1 MASYV
6 KEWHQKDLLGT
17 HVVDFEERID
27 IERLRSERLQR
38 LQAEMAKLQLGAVL
52 LFDPTNA
59 RYATG
64 TRLTENFCLRFKAR
78 HALVPVE
85 GKPIMFNANELE
97 EPVLGDNIIRREV
110 VPIEFWTTGSYTR
123 DNIKEWAGV
132 INDSLKEMGVAGEKM
147 GVDRLDALT
156 MHALENNG
164 IQLDDAL
171 EPLSM
176 ARAIKTEDEI
186 ALIKQACAIG
196 DVALWE
202 VQQAIE
208 PGVTEDDMFAV
219 MLYTNLRYGGERID
233 DKQMTAGGNTN
244 PWLKRNS
251 TDRIIRHG
259 DLVGMDTDMVGPM
272 GYFADIS
279 RTYLCGDGKPNEE
292 QLDAYHRAYDFIQ
305 QCLPLFKPGISFQ
318 ELAEKVPDVPE
329 EYRTNRYPLIAHGDG
344 MSDEWPGIY
353 FRYDASARGGINYE
367 GVLQENMVMSM
378 EASFGREDGREQVK
392 LEEQLIVTSDGPL
405 LISQA
410 PYDERLVP
418 Y

>member
-1 MASYV
+1 MAGDL
-6 KEWHQKDLLGT
+6 KGIHENDLLGT
-17 HVVDFEERID
+17 HVVDFEERVD
-27 IERLRSERLQR
+27 IERLRRERIQR
-38 LQAEMAKLQLGAVL
+38 LQAEMAKQGLGAVL
-52 LFDPTNA
+52 LFDPTNV

-64 TRLTENFCLRFKAR
+64 TRLMENFGLRFKGR
-78 HALVPVE
+78 HVLVPVE
-85 GKPIMFNANELE
+85 GKPVLFNGNELE
-97 EPVLGDNIIRREV
+97 DVVLGNNIDRRDAIS
-110 VPIEFWTTGSYTR
+110 IEFWTTGSYTR
-123 DNIKEWAGV
+123 DNIKKWAGELKS
-132 INDSLKEMGVAGEKM
+132 SLKEMGVAGEKV
-147 GVDRLDALT
+147 GTDRLDVLT
-156 MHALENNG
+156 MHALEDND

-176 ARAIKTEDEI
+176 ARAIKTVDEI
-186 ALIKQACAIG
+186 ALIKQACAIA

-202 VQQAIE
+202 VQQAIV

-219 MLYTNLRYGGERID
+219 MMYINLKYGGERID

-244 PWLKRNS
+244 PWLKRNAS
-251 TDRIIRHG
+251 DRIIRHG
-259 DLVGMDTDMVGPM
+259 DLVGMDTDMMGPM

-279 RTYLCGDGKPNEE
+279 RTYLCGDGRPNEE

-305 QCLPLFKPGISFQ
+305 ESLPLFKPGISFH
-318 ELAEKVPDVPE
+318 ELAEKAPEVPD
-329 EYRTNRYPLIAHGDG
+329 EYLANRYPLIAHGDG

-353 FRYDASARGGINYE
+353 FLKDDRPEGGTNYE

-378 EASFGREDGREQVK
+378 EASFGRKGGREQVK
-392 LEEQLIVTSDGPL
+392 LEEQLIVTADGPL

>member
-1 MASYV
+1 MAADV
-6 KEWHQKDLLGT
+6 KGIHQKDLLGT
-17 HVVDFEERID
+17 HIVDFEERVD
-27 IERLRSERLQR
+27 IERLRRERIQR
-38 LQAEMAKLQLGAVL
+38 LQAEIAKLNLGAVL
-52 LFDPTNA
+52 LFDPTNI

-64 TRLTENFCLRFKAR
+64 TRLSENFGLRFKAR

-85 GKPIMFNANELE
+85 GKPILFNANELE
-97 EPVLGDNIIRREV
+97 DVVLGDNIDRREAIS
-110 VPIEFWTTGSYTR
+110 IEFWTTGNYTR
-123 DNIKEWAGV
+123 DNIKKWAGELK
-132 INDSLKEMGVAGEKM
+132 DRLKEMGVAGEKV

-156 MHALENNG
+156 MHALEDNG
-164 IQLDDAL
+164 IELDDAL

-176 ARAIKTEDEI
+176 ARAIKTVDEI
-186 ALIKQACAIG
+186 ALIKQACAIA
-196 DVALWE
+196 DVSLWE
-202 VQQAIE
+202 VQQAIQ

-244 PWLKRNS
+244 PWLKRNAS
-251 TDRIIRHG
+251 DRIIRHG
-259 DLVGMDTDMVGPM
+259 DLVGMDTDMMGPM

-305 QCLPLFKPGISFQ
+305 ESLPLFKPGISFQ
-318 ELAEKVPDVPE
+318 EFAEKVPDMPD
-329 EYRTNRYPLIAHGDG
+329 EYKTNRYPLISHGDG

-353 FRYDASARGGINYE
+353 FLEDDRPQGGRNYE
-367 GVLQENMVMSM
+367 GVLEENMVMSM
-378 EASFGREDGREQVK
+378 EASFGREGGREQVK
-392 LEEQLIVTSDGPL
+392 LEEQLIVTADGPL